1 MFFLIWLFWLWSNL
15 EPGKANKRE
24 KERSPGDLM
33 AKVSRIEEKLERRSQ
48 ADKAR
53 SDEVTRIKLIETKLD
68 QLLQKMS
75 ETKWMLIWD

>member
-1 MFFLIWLFWLWSNL
+1 M
-15 EPGKANKRE
+15 
-24 KERSPGDLM
+24 M
-33 AKVSRIEEKLERRSQ
+33 AKVSRIEEKLERMSQ

-75 ETKWMLIWD
+75 ETK